1 MLKNNLVLIILQKE
15 LSRLLFFLN
24 PYFALLL
31 HFFDGIKPVLAIG
44 ALTLIS
50 IYVIYWLL
58 KLYLAWKES
67 TRVVTFLEVTPLA
80 LTELTSFTTTQ
91 LFSAVHGL
99 AKQRSWF
106 DRLFD
111 ISKHYTFEL
120 VSTKE
125 RGIRYIF
132 RVPTEDSDSIK
143 KNLIAYLPGVKITD
157 SADYLSVPNTTH
169 GHILEFGLSRHFAH
183 PLKKQEKLEEYD
195 PIAYVTATMTKL
207 AEHELVAFQLV
218 VSPIDTASA
227 PEVRKLQSLFLGH
240 QDIVK
245 HVSQTN
251 NGLVG
256 VSFMIFSFFLRVL
269 LLPIGL
275 IIFLFTEGREGP
287 LLPLPGEYKNDE
299 TNNGYKE
306 LVEGQIKQKIDQQLF
321 FTTLRLY
328 TESENVVA
336 RKRIEKGFIAALS
349 PFTNASFQSLRIKRF
364 IRMPLLDNLK
374 KYFFAHRLPSL
385 FGSSILAT
393 SEISDLYHFP
403 YTSTTKTEDMVKVHS
418 KELPAPR
425 SVKNNQNLDV
435 VFGKNTY
442 GNVTTN
448 IGLTDEDR
456 SRHVYLIGQTGSGK
470 STVMFHMASD
480 DMKKGRG
487 IAVVDPH
494 GDLAEDLIA
503 NVPEERINDVIYFN
517 PFDIKY
523 PVGINLLELTPNLDD
538 DELELEKEL
547 VCESVI
553 SIFRRVFN
561 KDENT
566 DAHRIEYIL
575 RNTIYTAFTVKDR
588 TVFTIYDL
596 LNDPDFQKSVVKDL
610 TDENLKNFWKNE
622 FGKAGNYQ
630 VVKMVSGVTAKV
642 GRFLFSPTAKRVLE
656 QTHSTINFD
665 DILESKKVL
674 ICNLTE
680 GKLGEDTSQ
689 LLGTTIIAKI
699 QQATL
704 RRVRTDKANRTPFY
718 LFIDEFQNFATSS
731 FTKLLSGGRKFG
743 LRITIAEQSTSQQ
756 QDRNIVNV
764 ILANTGTVICFRTAG
779 PVDEELM
786 LAQFMPYIQ
795 QGDIGNLPRYHFYIK
810 LSAVE
815 PEEPFSGMT
824 MPMVIDKNEE
834 KTAKLIESSRKN
846 YAIVY
851 QKPVAKKVDTQE
863 MIKSK
868 RSRKSTHES
877 VNSLS

>member
-1 MLKNNLVLIILQKE
+1 MLKNNLVLIILQNE
-15 LSRLLFFLN
+15 LSQFFAFLN

-31 HFFDGIKPVLAIG
+31 RFFDGIKPILVAG
-44 ALTLIS
+44 TLTLVS
-50 IYVIYWLL
+50 LYVIYWLL
-58 KLYLAWKES
+58 KLYLMWKES

-80 LTELTSFTTTQ
+80 LTELSSFTTTQ

-111 ISKHYTFEL
+111 INKHYTFEL

-125 RGIRYIF
+125 HGIRYIF
-132 RVPTEDSDSIK
+132 RVPTEDNDSIK
-143 KNLIAYLPGVKITD
+143 KNLIAYLPGIKITECI
-157 SADYLSVPNTTH
+157 DYLSATKTH
-169 GHILEFGLSRHFAH
+169 KSHILEFALSRHFAH
-183 PLKKQEKLEEYD
+183 PLKKQEKLAEYD

-218 VSPIDTASA
+218 VSPIDISSA
-227 PEVRKLQSLFLGH
+227 PDIRKLQSLFLGH

-245 HVSQTN
+245 HVSQAN
-251 NGLVG
+251 SGLLG
-256 VSFMIFSFFLRVL
+256 IFFMVFLFFLRIL
-269 LLPIGL
+269 LLPVGL

-321 FTTLRLY
+321 FTTLRLF
-328 TESENVVA
+328 TQSEDSVV
-336 RKRIEKGFIAALS
+336 RKRIEKGFVAALS
-349 PFTNASFQSLRIKRF
+349 PFTNASFQSLRVKRHVR
-364 IRMPLLDNLK
+364 IPWLDSLR
-374 KYFFAHRLPSL
+374 KYAFVHRLPSI
-385 FGSSILAT
+385 FGLSILAT

-403 YTSTTKTEDMVKVHS
+403 YTSTTKTEDMVKVYS

-442 GNVTTN
+442 GNVATD

-487 IAVVDPH
+487 MAVVDPH

-503 NVPEERINDVIYFN
+503 NVPSERINDVIYFN

-575 RNTIYTAFTVKDR
+575 RNTIYTAFTVKER

-596 LNDPDFQKSVVKDL
+596 LNDPDFQKSVTAKL

-622 FGKAGNYQ
+622 FGKAGNFQ

-665 DILESKKVL
+665 DILDSKKVL
-674 ICNLTE
+674 ICNLAE

-689 LLGTTIIAKI
+689 LLGTTIVAKI
-699 QQATL
+699 QQAAL

-718 LFIDEFQNFATSS
+718 LFIDEFQNFATNS

-764 ILANTGTVICFRTAG
+764 ILANTGTVICFRTAS

-786 LAQFMPYIQ
+786 LAQFMPYVQ

-824 MPMVIDKNEE
+824 LPMVFKRDDE
-834 KTAKLIESSRKN
+834 KIAKLIESSRKN

-851 QKPVAKKVDTQE
+851 QKPEVKKVETQDE
-863 MIKSK
+863 SNRK

>member
-1 MLKNNLVLIILQKE
+1 MLENNVILTNIQKE
-15 LSRLLFFLN
+15 LAHLVVLVS
-24 PYFALLL
+24 PYFTILSQYFVRVKPALIGVISSCLLL
-31 HFFDGIKPVLAIG
+31 V
-44 ALTLIS
+44 S
-50 IYVIYWLL
+50 IYLGL
-58 KLYLAWKES
+58 KLYLTWKES
-67 TRVVTFLEVTPLA
+67 RRAVTFLEVTPLA
-80 LTELTSFTTTQ
+80 LTELSSFSTTQ
-91 LFSAVHGL
+91 LFAAVHGL
-99 AKQRSWF
+99 AKQRSWV
-106 DRLFD
+106 DRMFD

-143 KNLIAYLPGVKITD
+143 KNLIAYLPGIKVTECT
-157 SADYLSVPNTTH
+157 DYLITSKTAYS
-169 GHILEFGLSRHFAH
+169 HILEFALARHFAH
-183 PLKKQEKLEEYD
+183 PLKKQEKLAEYD

-207 AEHELVAFQLV
+207 KDDELVAFQLV
-218 VSPIDTASA
+218 VSPTDTVSNS
-227 PEVRKLQSLFLGH
+227 EVRKLQSLFLGH

-245 HVSQTN
+245 HVNQTSGFVGVFYLVFSFCLRILMFPL
-251 NGLVG
+251 GLV
-256 VSFMIFSFFLRVL
+256 
-269 LLPIGL
+269 
-275 IIFLFTEGREGP
+275 IFLFTDGREGP
-287 LLPLPGEYKNDE
+287 LLPLPGEYKSTE

-321 FTTLRLY
+321 FTTIRLF
-328 TESENVVA
+328 TQSRDILA
-336 RKRIEKGFIAALS
+336 RKRIEKGFVAALS
-349 PFTNASFQSLRIKRF
+349 PFTNASFQSLRVKRLLR
-364 IRMPLLDNLK
+364 IPWLDNLRV
-374 KYFFAHRLPSL
+374 YFFTQRLPSI
-385 FGSSILAT
+385 FESSILAI

-425 SVKNNQNLDV
+425 SMKNNQNLDV
-435 VFGKNTY
+435 VFGKNNY
-442 GNVTTN
+442 GNVETD

-470 STVMFHMASD
+470 STVMFHMACD
-480 DMKKGRG
+480 DIKKGRG
-487 IAVVDPH
+487 MAIVDPH

-523 PVGINLLELTPNLDD
+523 PVGINLLELTPDLDD

-588 TVFTIYDL
+588 TIFTIYDL
-596 LNDPDFQKSVVKDL
+596 LNDPDFQKSVTAKL

-622 FGKAGNYQ
+622 FGKAGNFQ

-656 QTHSTINFD
+656 QTHSTISFD
-665 DILESKKVL
+665 DILSSKKVL
-674 ICNLTE
+674 ICNLAE

-699 QQATL
+699 QQAAL
-704 RRVRTDKANRTPFY
+704 RRVRTDKGNRTPFY
-718 LFIDEFQNFATSS
+718 LFVDEFQNFATSS

-764 ILANTGTVICFRTAG
+764 ILANTGTIMCFRTAS

-786 LAQFMPYIQ
+786 LAQFMPYVQ

-824 MPMVIDKNEE
+824 LPMLFSKDEE
-834 KTAKLIESSRKN
+834 QITRVIESSRKN

-851 QKPVAKKVDTQE
+851 QKKVEKMAETQE
-863 MIKSK
+863 AGKPK
-868 RSRKSTHES
+868 RSRKSSHES